1 MMHHWSSD
9 HESFIRQHFSA
20 EIGSE
25 PIYIRSESE
34 SDLDPCPHECNAYT
48 STTLDLSMKVALQAN
63 GQWGGRGFA
72 LALPLDG
79 QSFHKMSW
87 PSQLNLC
94 LHELAHHLADRP
106 TILVDAEPPDTTHPL
121 SIAERADVPLFR
133 HVNVY
138 EHGPSFVRSAL
149 HIHGRASPDADLHS
163 MQIFHEQ
170 YQSPALSD
178 ALRALDTELRQG
190 GNIVDIM
197 ATPAPEVFVAL
208 WPPDEERSAG
218 RYEIHRR
225 ILDSVWAAHGLG
237 LSVATT

>member
-1 MMHHWSSD
+1 MTYHWSHD
-9 HESFIRQHFSA
+9 HEVFLRRHFSA
-20 EIGSE
+20 ELGNE
-25 PIYIRSESE
+25 PIYVRSEHE
-34 SDLDPCPHECNAYT
+34 AGLPICPHESQAYT

-72 LALPLDG
+72 LALPADG
-79 QSFHKMSW
+79 QSFHRSSW
-87 PSQLNLC
+87 PTQINLV
-94 LHELAHHLADRP
+94 LHELCHHLCDRP
-106 TILVDAEPPDTTHPL
+106 TTLVEADPPDDSHPL
-121 SIAERADVPLFR
+121 VIAERSDVPLFR

-197 ATPAPEVFVAL
+197 ATPAPEAFVGL
-208 WPPDEERSAG
+208 WPPDSERSSD
-218 RYEIHRR
+218 RLSITRR
-225 ILDSVWAAHGLG
+225 ILDSVWAAHGL
-237 LSVATT
+237 LPAMT